1 MSSDGSVVVDT
12 VGSLLA
18 IIANSIQDALRTLM
32 FADKRA
38 WGSPE
43 FEQLRLLEDTLDE
56 AKRDFQELPAL
67 VNGRFYY
74 ENDRKADSLDELH
87 ELCTRFQEHSQNFK
101 YWVRA
106 GGPIEAEWAAE
117 TRWLRRELHRTQC
130 RAVRRIHD
138 DLEGS
143 SSRPRCLGALIVWR
157 SQNRQQSHNSKSQPQ
172 PQPLPSQPQQR
183 HQQPQYPRRDIPTT
197 PSTASTTHSS
207 SIQNSEII
215 ACNTT
220 GTFQRLGP
228 ENRDIAFVCDF
239 CDGFL
244 VWEDLRSMPS
254 TRQHAPASPTSPH
267 ENWAATGF
275 SHPRPPSNPS
285 PSPST
290 YPQIAEPGSVVEL
303 EDRSSKPSF
312 QIHTLAREPG
322 PETDIELRG
331 EEKTIIFPPV
341 AIANHLLP
349 NPGEWQAP
357 LLCPLCDEYYY
368 EEQGDDDMD
377 RVRYTQDERGFESVA
392 ALQEHFEWTHASLIP
407 SLENVRSK
415 TSSCELM

>member
-1 MSSDGSVVVDT
+1 MSSDGNVVIVDT

-18 IIANSIQDALRTLM
+18 IIANSIQDALRILM
-32 FADKRA
+32 YADKRA

-43 FEQLRLLEDTLDE
+43 FEQLRLLEETLDE

-74 ENDRKADSLDELH
+74 ENDRKADSLNELH

-101 YWVRA
+101 YWVRT

-117 TRWLRRELHRTQC
+117 TRWLRRELHRAQC

-157 SQNRQQSHNSKSQPQ
+157 SQERQRSQTSQP
-172 PQPLPSQPQQR
+172 PPPRPFLLQPQQQ
-183 HQQPQYPRRDIPTT
+183 QQPRYLQRNIPTT
-197 PSTASTTHSS
+197 SPSHSNP
-207 SIQNSEII
+207 IQNGEIV

-220 GTFQRLGP
+220 GKFQRLAP

-254 TRQHAPASPTSPH
+254 TRQQTTAPSSSTPTTTTTSVN

-275 SHPRPPSNPS
+275 SHPRV
-285 PSPST
+285 PST
-290 YPQIAEPGSVVEL
+290 YPANGSDVEL
-303 EDRSSKPSF
+303 EDRSNRPSL
-312 QIHTLAREPG
+312 QIPTTTAGEIG
-322 PETDIELRG
+322 GETDVELRS

-341 AIANHLLP
+341 AIANHLP
-349 NPGEWQAP
+349 PEPGEWQAP

-368 EEQGDDDMD
+368 EEQGDGDMD

-392 ALQEHFEWTHASLIP
+392 ALQEHFEWTHGSLIP
-407 SLENVRSK
+407 SLANVASK
-415 TSSCELM
+415 TSSCEIM